1 MIVSDDAFQY
11 RLEPSPA
18 ARPPNIRHLGCGVSR
33 FNLDPFRKAERM
45 SAHARDRG
53 RMVSLTFRLILP
65 RGGREA
71 HRVELEAA
79 QLRAHQGHRAAGD
92 RLDEI
97 SPIAEEALARGRLVR
112 TRGSHRQYK
121 HPIKRGWVTVP
132 GKPGDDVAPGT
143 QHSILKQS
151 GLK

>member
-11 RLEPSPA
+11 RLEPWPTV
-18 ARPPNIRHLGCGVSR
+18 RPLNIRDRGCGASR

-79 QLRAHQGHRAAGD
+79 QLRGHQGHRAAGD
-92 RLDEI
+92 RLGEF

-121 HPIKRGWVTVP
+121 HPSKRGLVTVP
-132 GKPGDDVAPGT
+132 GKPSDDVAPGT
-143 QHSILKQS
+143 QNRILKQS